1 MAIGVKEDGPTM
13 FIDFY
18 SLKSKPFRMT
28 PDPEF
33 FYLSKGH
40 KKAMTYLNY
49 SIKDGEGFAVITGE
63 IGAGK
68 TTLVRTVLKR
78 LKMKDA
84 TSQITTAYIKNTLV
98 TPDQFIRLLADD
110 FGIER
115 TEDREKDQII
125 IALNDFLIKQFSQGK
140 KSILIIDEAQNLSI
154 QLLEEVRL
162 LSNLETDKYKLL
174 QIILLGQPE
183 LRGKLEKP
191 QLEQLR
197 QRVFLSYHLGALNR
211 KETEG
216 YINHRIKVAGGR
228 GIFAKEVFDEIF
240 DFSGGIPRLI
250 NIICTF
256 CLLLGACEEK
266 KVIDLSI
273 VKSARKEIQD
283 DMLKGN
289 GKTQARVDDEEADAA
304 ATSGRILRPIS

>member
-1 MAIGVKEDGPTM
+1 M

-18 SLKSKPFRMT
+18 GLKAKPFRMT

-40 KKAMTYLNY
+40 KKARTYLNY
-49 SIKDGEGFAVITGE
+49 SINDGEGFAVITGE

-68 TTLVRTVLKR
+68 TTLVRTVLKG
-78 LKMKDA
+78 LKTKDS
-84 TSQITTAYIKNTLV
+84 TSSLTAAYIKNTLV
-98 TPDQFIRLLADD
+98 SPEQFIRLLADD
-110 FGIER
+110 FGVE
-115 TEDREKDQII
+115 TTGAGEKDQVL

-154 QLLEEVRL
+154 PLLEEVRL

-174 QIILLGQPE
+174 QIILVGQPE
-183 LRGKLEKP
+183 LRTKLARP

-211 KETEG
+211 EETQE
-216 YINHRIKVAGGR
+216 YVKHRIKVAGGDN
-228 GIFAKEVFDEIF
+228 IFADDVFDEIF
-240 DFSGGIPRLI
+240 EFSGGIPRLI

-256 CLLLGACEEK
+256 SLLLGFSEEK
-266 KVIDLSI
+266 KVIDLSV
-273 VKSARKEIQD
+273 VKDAREEIQV

-289 GKTQARVDDEEADAA
+289 GKDHSKAEEDDDDQVDEAVRKWKKITA
-304 ATSGRILRPIS
+304 SLLRRGVL

>member
-1 MAIGVKEDGPTM
+1 M
-13 FIDFY
+13 FTKFY
-18 SLKSKPFRMT
+18 SLKDKPFRMT
-28 PDPEF
+28 PDPDF

-49 SIKDGEGFAVITGE
+49 SIRDGEGFSVITGE

-68 TTLVRTVLKR
+68 TTLVRTALKR
-78 LKMKDA
+78 LKKKEA
-84 TSQITTAYIKNTLV
+84 TSEIMTAYIKNTLV

-115 TEDREKDQII
+115 TEGREKDQII

-183 LRGKLEKP
+183 LRGLLSSP
-191 QLEQLR
+191 ILEQLR
-197 QRVFLSYHLGALNR
+197 QRVFLSYHLGALGR

-216 YINHRIKVAGGR
+216 YVKHRIKVAGGD
-228 GIFAKEVFDEIF
+228 GIFADEVFDEIF
-240 DFSGGIPRLI
+240 EFSGGVPRLI
-250 NIICTF
+250 NVICTF
-256 CLLLGACEEK
+256 SLLLGACDEK

-273 VKSARKEIQD
+273 VKSARNEIRS
-283 DMLKGN
+283 DMLKNN
-289 GKTQARVDDEEADAA
+289 GKAQAMDADDGEEVVDI
-304 ATSGRILRPIS
+304 TLRSTKILRPIS